1 MHFGLMH
8 CEVCIS
14 FASYAAVLY
23 YKAGFC
29 WLCIRIF
36 PQSAQA
42 VLISSFSASHIRLP
56 AGVASVDVAE
66 TNGAAVM
73 LCCMFRVSST
83 MHPERRGVL

>member
-1 MHFGLMH
+1 MK
-8 CEVCIS
+8 
-14 FASYAAVLY
+14 FALALLRMQLCFIIRQDS
-23 YKAGFC
+23 AGCALEFS
-29 WLCIRIF
+29 LN
-36 PQSAQA
+36 QQQA